1 MIRFAQPWLLLLLI
15 INLPLAWLLLRARRP
30 AVRLPSTSILAK
42 ASHNSLRARLIR
54 YKPAFRLLALI
65 LIISALARPQTLSH
79 VEQIKTDVVDI
90 IVTLDTSLSMGARDS
105 GAETR
110 LEIAKRMIERF
121 ISARQADRLG
131 LVTFAAY
138 SQLRCPLTLDHEILK
153 EILAEVDLVDRADLE
168 ANGTAIG
175 LALTSSVDHLRSDAR
190 SRVVVLLT
198 DGDNNVTTVEPQTA
212 AEVARAKG
220 VKVYTI
226 GVGSRG
232 LVQMPSTDPS
242 DPDGTYR
249 MQQAGFNEDVL
260 RQISA
265 TTSGKYFPASDA
277 ESLERV
283 FAEIDRLER
292 SEMEVKRYEHY
303 RERYLPLVVVALLL
317 LVLDLLLEH
326 TYLRVLP

>member
-1 MIRFAQPWLLLLLI
+1 MIRFAQPWLLLLLLV
-15 INLPLAWLLLRARRP
+15 NLPVAWLLLRKRNRAL
-30 AVRLPSTSILAK
+30 RLPSTSIIAK
-42 ASHNSLRARLIR
+42 ASPTSLRVRLVR
-54 YKPAFRLLALI
+54 YRQALKPLALT
-65 LIISALARPQTLSH
+65 LMLLALARPQTLSH
-79 VEQIKTDVVDI
+79 VEQVKTDVIDI
-90 IVTLDTSLSMGARDS
+90 IVTLDTSLSMGARDF
-105 GAETR
+105 GGETR
-110 LEIAKRMIERF
+110 LEVAKKMTSRF
-121 ISARQADRLG
+121 LSARQADRLG
-131 LVTFAAY
+131 LITFAAY

-153 EILAEVDLVDRADLE
+153 EILAKVELVDRTDLE

-226 GVGSRG
+226 GIGGRG
-232 LVQMPSTDPS
+232 LVEMPSTNPS

-249 MQQAGFNEDVL
+249 IQQAGFNEDVL
-260 RQISA
+260 KQIAS

-292 SEMEVKRYEHY
+292 SPIEVKRYEHY
-303 RERYLPLVVVALLL
+303 RERYLPLLVAALLL
-317 LVLDLLLEH
+317 LLLDVLLEH

>member
-1 MIRFAQPWLLLLLI
+1 MIRFAHPWLLLLLLL
-15 INLPLAWLLLRARRP
+15 NLPVAWLLLRTRRR

-42 ASHNSLRARLIR
+42 TSHQMRARLAR
-54 YKPAFRLLALI
+54 YRPALKLLALTAMVF
-65 LIISALARPQTLSH
+65 ALARPQTFSH
-79 VEQIKTDVVDI
+79 VEQIKTDLVDI
-90 IVTLDTSLSMGARDS
+90 IVTLDTSLSMGARDF
-105 GAETR
+105 GDETR
-110 LEIAKRMIERF
+110 LEVAKKMIDRF
-121 ISARQADRLG
+121 ISARKADRLG
-131 LVTFAAY
+131 LITFAAY
-138 SQLRCPLTLDHEILK
+138 SQLRCPLTLDHEILRG
-153 EILAEVDLVDRADLE
+153 ILAGVELVDRADLE

-212 AEVARAKG
+212 AEVARVKG

-260 RQISA
+260 KQISS
-265 TTSGKYFPASDA
+265 TTGGKYFPASDA
-277 ESLERV
+277 ESLERI
-283 FAEIDRLER
+283 FDEIDRLER
-292 SEMEVKRYEHY
+292 SQIEVQRYEHY
-303 RERYLPLVVVALLL
+303 RERYLPFVVAALLL
-317 LVLDLLLEH
+317 LLLDLLLEH

>member
-1 MIRFAQPWLLLLLI
+1 MIRFAQPWLLLLLLV
-15 INLPLAWLLLRARRP
+15 NLPVIWLLLRKRNRAL
-30 AVRLPSTSILAK
+30 RLPSTGVLTK
-42 ASHNSLRARLIR
+42 AAPISLRVRLTR
-54 YKPAFRLLALI
+54 YRQALKPLALT
-65 LIISALARPQTLSH
+65 LMLLALARPQTLSH
-79 VEQIKTDVVDI
+79 VEQVKTDVVDI
-90 IVTLDTSLSMGARDS
+90 MVTLDISLSMGARDFD
-105 GAETR
+105 GEAR
-110 LEIAKRMIERF
+110 LEVAKKMISRF
-121 ISARQADRLG
+121 LSARQADRLG
-131 LVTFAAY
+131 LITFAAY
-138 SQLRCPLTLDHEILK
+138 SQLRCPLTLDHEVLK
-153 EILAEVDLVDRADLE
+153 EILSKVELVDRTDLE

-226 GVGSRG
+226 GVGGRG
-232 LVQMPSTDPS
+232 LAEMPSTNPS

-249 MQQAGFNEDVL
+249 MQPAGFNEDVL
-260 RQISA
+260 KQIAS

-292 SEMEVKRYEHY
+292 SPIEVKRYEHY
-303 RERYLPLVVVALLL
+303 RERYLPLLVAALLL
-317 LVLDLLLEH
+317 LLLDALLEH